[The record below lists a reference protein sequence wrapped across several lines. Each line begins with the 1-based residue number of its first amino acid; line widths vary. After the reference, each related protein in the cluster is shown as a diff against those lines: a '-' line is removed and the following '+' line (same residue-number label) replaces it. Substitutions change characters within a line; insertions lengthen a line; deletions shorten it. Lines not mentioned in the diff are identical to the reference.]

1 MSYQAAG
8 ADAASS
14 TDVFSLAFEAA
25 PTAMVMVDGQGR
37 IALVNAQAERDFGY
51 ARGELLG
58 RAIETLLPER
68 FLSRHPGLRAGF
80 LADPRPRPMGAGR
93 NLAAR
98 RKDGSEFPV
107 EIGLNPIETSAGP
120 MVLSAIVDITRRKAD
135 EQALRESQHRARA
148 LAAIVESSE
157 DAIIGSDLDGIVT
170 SWNRS
175 AERIFGYAEA
185 EMVGQPPFR
194 IAAPGYE
201 AEMRD
206 ILARVRGG
214 ERISHYLTQRRRAD
228 GARLDISLSVSPI
241 YDLAGDLVGVSKVAR
256 DVTAATAAEAALK
269 ETQAELLHVSRLGA
283 MGELASALAHEINQP
298 LTAISN
304 YMKGSRRLR
313 GFVSRGES
321 EKRPET
327 LEKLIEDALA
337 LGLVGQ
343 RERNI
348 AVRRDYERGAW
359 VMADRVQIQQV
370 LVNLVRNACEAM
382 ADCER
387 RELTVRSRDLGAGLV
402 EIAVSD
408 TGRGLPESVRPNLFR
423 PFFTTK
429 ESGMGV
435 GLSISRSIVEG
446 HGGELSAYDRPEGGA
461 EFTLTL
467 PRAGARSGPLCAR
480 SKSGLRLSAKP
491 APMSLSLCGETR
503 MTPRTHAGAVYVVD
517 DDPAVLSSLR
527 FLFETEGF
535 RVETFSDGEGL
546 LAGPAPS
553 RSDCLLIDYKLG
565 AVDGLELVRRLRAKN
580 IETPALLFTIYE
592 GLEKKAAAAGVD
604 LVLLKSNLL
613 ENVVGR
619 VETAMAAARRRR

>member
-14 TDVFSLAFEAA
+14 TDVFRLAFEAA

-185 EMVGQPPFR
+185 EMVGQPLFR

-304 YMKGSRRLR
+304 YMKGSRRLLAALADPAARRIEDAVDKAAEQAVRAGEIIRRLR

-467 PRAGARSGPLCAR
+467 PRAGA
-480 SKSGLRLSAKP
+480 
-491 APMSLSLCGETR
+491 
-503 MTPRTHAGAVYVVD
+503 
-517 DDPAVLSSLR
+517 
-527 FLFETEGF
+527 
-535 RVETFSDGEGL
+535 
-546 LAGPAPS
+546 
-553 RSDCLLIDYKLG
+553 
-565 AVDGLELVRRLRAKN
+565 
-580 IETPALLFTIYE
+580 
-592 GLEKKAAAAGVD
+592 
-604 LVLLKSNLL
+604 
-613 ENVVGR
+613 
-619 VETAMAAARRRR
+619 